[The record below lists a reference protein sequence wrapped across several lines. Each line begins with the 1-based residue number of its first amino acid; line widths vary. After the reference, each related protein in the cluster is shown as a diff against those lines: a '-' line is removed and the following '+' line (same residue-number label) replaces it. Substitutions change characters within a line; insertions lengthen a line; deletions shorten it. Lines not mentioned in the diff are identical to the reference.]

1 MQCLETK
8 QTQAN
13 RKEQI
18 EFRVIFQTHQS
29 IKLILNCIT
38 NKYVSHYDTI
48 IGEVWNAG
56 LHFM

>member
-1 MQCLETK
+1 MKEHLLGSFYNNNKNMQCLETK

-29 IKLILNCIT
+29 MKLILNCI
-38 NKYVSHYDTI
+38 KQVC
-48 IGEVWNAG
+48 
-56 LHFM
+56 